1 MLNQFTMNMNEHNFN
16 VITLVIITCLMFQN
30 EELSNILRKLSGDEE
45 EADAREQ
52 EEMLCV
58 MID

>member
-1 MLNQFTMNMNEHNFN
+1 MNMNEHNFN